1 MDPSV
6 IAGTVG
12 AAFGGISL
20 IVAILAKRDSK
31 ASLDIAKRGD
41 EKSAKANELSS
52 ESNRIAVEAR
62 DFAEDANTIAR
73 RSEAREK
80 EINRVTWETRW
91 ENPGECRIFNIGQDE
106 ALRVSISLSV
116 DGEQVHRSAD
126 RIAPGEC
133 TNLPFPEFGEHVAN
147 EQAAY
152 QARERSRR
160 RRISDQYFPM
170 PDIPETPLLINA
182 PVIGHVTWVTALEKA
197 CRHEIQDNVCFSN
210 EP

>member
-6 IAGTVG
+6 IVGTVG

-20 IVAILAKRDSK
+20 VVAILAKRDSK
-31 ASLDIAKRGD
+31 TSLDIAKRGD
-41 EKSAKANELSS
+41 KKSTKANELSS

-80 EINRVTWETRW
+80 EINRVSWETRW
-91 ENPGECRIFNIGQDE
+91 EHPGECRIFNIGQDE

-116 DGEQVHRSAD
+116 DGEQVHRSTD

-133 TNLPFPEFGEHVAN
+133 MDLPFPKFGEHVAD

-152 QARERSRR
+152 QARERRRR
-160 RRISDQYFPM
+160 RRIGDQYFPM
-170 PDIPETPLLINA
+170 PDIPEAPMLINP
-182 PVIGHVTWVTALEKA
+182 PVIGHVAWVTALGKA
-197 CRHEIQDNVCFSN
+197 CRHEIKDSVCFSN
-210 EP
+210 DP